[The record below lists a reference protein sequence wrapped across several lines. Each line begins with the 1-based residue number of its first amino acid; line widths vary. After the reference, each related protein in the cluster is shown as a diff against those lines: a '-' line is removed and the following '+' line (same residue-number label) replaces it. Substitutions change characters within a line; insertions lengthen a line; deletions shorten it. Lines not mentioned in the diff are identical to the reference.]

1 MIPEGMRDVLPPETG
16 RLRAVEEVLR
26 SRFIAYGYGEVHTP
40 WLEFAETLEA
50 ADDDTLSA
58 GYRLHDEQGHEL
70 MVRTDMTVPVA
81 RMVTDRCDDEPLPLR
96 FFYIAPC
103 IRPWAPQRGQD
114 GEFMQAGAE
123 LLGLDSAAA
132 DAECVTLLC
141 DALTTLGLG
150 DFTVT
155 LGTVTFL
162 RALIDSMGL
171 EEEDKDTFAEALADR
186 DYPLVESIA
195 GNADIDEG
203 AFKSLWRVLE
213 LSGGEDTLAQARKLA
228 RNEVMESSV
237 ARLAQVREL
246 VDEAGY
252 VERLAFDFGLM
263 QDLTYY
269 SGLIVEAYAPGVGLP
284 VATGGRYDGLLERF
298 DWDVP
303 GVGFAIA
310 VDRAADALDEA
321 GVELPGAQ
329 PAIPFIGGLEAPAR
343 AAELRSAG
351 LAIRALPEGV
361 TGVEPPLVLR
371 HGGSFTLRLADG
383 REVHGGAGEIAEA
396 LGAG

>member
-1 MIPEGMRDVLPPETG
+1 VRDLV
-16 RLRAVEEVLR
+16 
-26 SRFIAYGYGEVHTP
+26 
-40 WLEFAETLEA
+40 
-50 ADDDTLSA
+50 
-58 GYRLHDEQGHEL
+58 
-70 MVRTDMTVPVA
+70 
-81 RMVTDRCDDEPLPLR
+81 
-96 FFYIAPC
+96 
-103 IRPWAPQRGQD
+103 
-114 GEFMQAGAE
+114 
-123 LLGLDSAAA
+123 
-132 DAECVTLLC
+132 
-141 DALTTLGLG
+141 
-150 DFTVT
+150 
-155 LGTVTFL
+155 
-162 RALIDSMGL
+162 
-171 EEEDKDTFAEALADR
+171 AEA
-186 DYPLVESIA
+186 
-195 GNADIDEG
+195 GFG
-203 AFKSLWRVLE
+203 
-213 LSGGEDTLAQARKLA
+213 
-228 RNEVMESSV
+228 
-237 ARLAQVREL
+237 
-246 VDEAGY
+246 
-252 VERLAFDFGLM
+252 ERLAFDFGLM
-263 QDLTYY
+263 QDLSYY